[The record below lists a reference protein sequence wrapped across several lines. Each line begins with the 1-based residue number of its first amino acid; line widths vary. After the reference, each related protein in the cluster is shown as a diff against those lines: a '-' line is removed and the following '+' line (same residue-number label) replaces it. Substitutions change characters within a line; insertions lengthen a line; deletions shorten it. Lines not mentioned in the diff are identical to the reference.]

1 MLCSGSILVIH
12 ITCAYELTILTWYE
26 SVLSNA
32 YLELGET
39 ALFLQKRPD
48 SHSVRVGPTVNECT
62 LLLIRQDEQK
72 TRSNFSLS
80 WEAVLP
86 LQFLLSAVIMYPP
99 RQWQAWLK

>member
-1 MLCSGSILVIH
+1 MKSVVFWIYSVIH
-12 ITCAYELTILTWYE
+12 ITCAYELTILTWYK

-48 SHSVRVGPTVNECT
+48 SHSVRVGATVNECA
-62 LLLIRQDEQK
+62 LLLMRQDEQK

-86 LQFLLSAVIMYPP
+86 
-99 RQWQAWLK
+99 